1 MSRRGREPG
10 QTGPTED
17 PRLLA
22 RQRQAEEDALRRY
35 KRDVRKLLALPEFR
49 RFLAQFLYGELRL
62 KGAGAW
68 KRDSEIHKEAARRDV
83 AAELLISLAKI
94 DAVGVL
100 RVEQEH
106 LNRLAEEAEAA
117 GRIQEK
123 TDERE
128 DP

>member
-17 PRLLA
+17 PKLLA
-22 RQRQAEEDALRRY
+22 LQRRAEEEAVRRY
-35 KRDVRKLLALPEFR
+35 RRDVRKLLQVPEFR
-49 RFLAQFLYGELRL
+49 RFLAQFIYGELRL
-62 KGAGAW
+62 KAGGAW
-68 KRDSEIHKEAARRDV
+68 RRDSEIHREAARRDV
-83 AAELLISLAKI
+83 ASELLVSLAKI

-123 TDERE
+123 TDESE
-128 DP
+128 AA